1 MFRISPSVAEEYRKL
16 IHKPDARREWSIIPL
31 STVVWEDEH
40 PGGRCTLPRMDE
52 ESRISIIQLVGART
66 ALWLNGQVPSELQQ
80 LWEQAMAALPEWPGF
95 RRLSLTDEDRA
106 AVRLFQAEL
115 DAFEQEFLADADEV
129 SRSIDEQ
136 GITRIEARFD
146 LTKRGRR

>member
-1 MFRISPSVAEEYRKL
+1 
-16 IHKPDARREWSIIPL
+16 
-31 STVVWEDEH
+31 
-40 PGGRCTLPRMDE
+40 
-52 ESRISIIQLVGART
+52 
-66 ALWLNGQVPSELQQ
+66 
-80 LWEQAMAALPEWPGF
+80 MAALPEWPGF
-95 RRLSLTDEDRA
+95 RRLSLTDEDSA

-146 LTKRGRR
+146 LTKRGGR